1 MISLSLCMIV
11 KNEEKTLS
19 RCLDSV
25 KNIVDEI
32 IIVDT
37 GSSDQSIEIAKHY
50 GSKIYHFQWVDDFS
64 AARNFAF
71 SHAQKDYILTMDADD
86 VFSEADSKKLQ
97 ELKQTI
103 TPTIDAVT
111 MKYLAGFDESG
122 NVLVSLRQV
131 RMVRR
136 ENQFKWQGA
145 VHEYLEVQGNML
157 HSDIAVTHK
166 RMHKNSDRNL
176 RIYEQRLHNGVHFS
190 SRDLY
195 YYANELYDHQQYKRA
210 IQFYQKFLQSDKCWI
225 EDVIQTHGRIAEC
238 YAALGK
244 MDNAIHSALNTLK
257 FAPPRA
263 DSCCRLGF
271 FFLQINRPEVAVH
284 WFQFATQLP
293 AIDTGGITNHAC
305 STWIP
310 HLELSVCYSHIGE
323 YQKALEHIEI
333 ARTFCPQHEIIL
345 KNKAILDD
353 FVKNN

>member
-11 KNEEKTLS
+11 KNEEKTLG

-37 GSSDQSIEIAKHY
+37 GSNDQTIEIAKHY

-71 SHAQKDYILTMDADD
+71 SHAQMDYILTMDADD
-86 VFSEADSKKLQ
+86 VFSEDESIKLEQ
-97 ELKQTI
+97 LKHSI
-103 TPTIDAVT
+103 TPDIDAVT

-131 RMVRR
+131 RMVKR

-145 VHEYLEVQGNML
+145 VHEFLEVRGKMI

-166 RMHKNSDRNL
+166 RAHKNSDRNL
-176 RIYEQRLHNGVHFS
+176 RIYEQRYKNGASFS
-190 SRDLY
+190 PRDLY
-195 YYANELYDHQQYKRA
+195 YYANELYDHQQYKSA
-210 IQFYQKFLQSDKCWI
+210 IHYYQKFLKCEKCWI
-225 EDVIQTHGRIAEC
+225 EDVIQAHGRIAEC

-244 MDNAIHSALNTLK
+244 MDTAIHSALNALK
-257 FAPPRA
+257 FGPPRA
-263 DSCCRLGF
+263 ESCCRLGF
-271 FFLQINRPEVAVH
+271 FFLQINCPEIAVH

-305 STWIP
+305 SSWIP
-310 HLELSVCYSHIGE
+310 HLQLSVCYSHLGD

-333 ARTFCPQHEIIL
+333 ARTYNPEHDLIL
-345 KNKAILDD
+345 KNRTIL
-353 FVKNN
+353 KNFIKK